1 MDRHDSK
8 IERRRNL
15 RVPLGGID
23 ARIHVPGSVQPVAAR
38 CTDLAVGGLTLQS
51 SYVPRAGE
59 EFRAEVSSPDQ
70 RRVFEPLNARVI
82 VRRCHQ
88 IESGDYEMGVEIIE
102 ILD

>member
-23 ARIHVPGSVQPVAAR
+23 ARIHVPGSVQPVGAR
-38 CTDLAVGGLTLQS
+38 CTDLAVGGLTLHS
-51 SYVPRAGE
+51 SYVPRDGE
-59 EFRAEVSSPDQ
+59 EFRVEVSSPDQ
-70 RRVFEPLNARVI
+70 RRILEPLNARVI

-88 IESGDYEMGVEIIE
+88 VEPGTYEMGVEILEVIS
-102 ILD
+102 